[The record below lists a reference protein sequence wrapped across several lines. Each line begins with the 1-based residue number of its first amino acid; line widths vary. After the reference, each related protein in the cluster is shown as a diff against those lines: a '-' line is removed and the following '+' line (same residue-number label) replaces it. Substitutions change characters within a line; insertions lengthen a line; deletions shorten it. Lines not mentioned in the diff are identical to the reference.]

1 MRARG
6 WILLL
11 LVCCVAAAQANDL
24 FQWKKHKSAQA
35 SERTQELAD
44 SSSPPEKRAPITQ
57 EREPAARMRF
67 ENRPDAIEVWAD
79 NNLAGTI
86 EVQLRALK
94 GTIASAD
101 PPLPARAV
109 VPALQ
114 RTLIARLGPRT
125 AAELWL
131 DVTVGNPNAQPRDV
145 EYLYPL
151 RIPELRIEQGWGGVY
166 SHNDDQ
172 NRHAVDFAADIGTPV
187 LAARAGTVM
196 EVESDFES
204 AGLDTEQYACSANF
218 VRIVHDDGTMALYAH
233 LKQDGVLVRA
243 GQHVRKA
250 EVIGLSGNT
259 GFTTGPHLHFAV
271 QANRGMKLESI
282 PFRMFGPQGILKFT
296 EPRPDQQTAP
306 APL

>member
-1 MRARG
+1 MRTAG

-11 LVCCVAAAQANDL
+11 LACCVTAVRAGDL
-24 FQWKKHKSAQA
+24 FRWKEHKSVQT
-35 SERTQELAD
+35 SERAPEYAD
-44 SSSPPEKRAPITQ
+44 PQSPAEAHTPTAR

-86 EVQLRALK
+86 EVQLRTLK
-94 GTIASAD
+94 GSVAGAD

-114 RTLIARLGPRT
+114 RTLVARLGPRT
-125 AAELWL
+125 SAELWL
-131 DVTVGNPNAQPRDV
+131 DVTLGNPNAQPKDV
-145 EYLYPL
+145 EYAYPL
-151 RIPELRIEQGWGGVY
+151 RTRELQIEQGWGGIY
-166 SHNDDQ
+166 SHSDDQ
-172 NRHAVDFAADIGTPV
+172 NRHAVDFAAEIGTPV
-187 LAARAGTVM
+187 IAARAGTVM
-196 EVESDFES
+196 EVESDFER
-204 AGLDTEQYACSANF
+204 AGLDSGQYARSANF

-233 LKQDGVLVRA
+233 LKQGGVLVRP

-282 PFRMFGPQGILKFT
+282 PFRMFGPQGILRFT
-296 EPRPDQQTAP
+296 EPR
-306 APL
+306 